1 MPRRQLI
8 LNSVQITEQLLI
20 SHARKIL
27 LWIMLERIRV
37 KTKMEILEE
46 QVGF

>member
-8 LNSVQITEQLLI
+8 LNSVQIAEQLLI

>member
-1 MPRRQLI
+1 MSRRQLI
-8 LNSVQITEQLLI
+8 LNSVQIAEQLLI

>member
-1 MPRRQLI
+1 MSRRQLI
-8 LNSVQITEQLLI
+8 LNSVQIAEQLLI
-20 SHARKIL
+20 SHVRKIL

>member
-1 MPRRQLI
+1 
-8 LNSVQITEQLLI
+8 LLI

-27 LWIMLERIRV
+27 LWIMLERVRV